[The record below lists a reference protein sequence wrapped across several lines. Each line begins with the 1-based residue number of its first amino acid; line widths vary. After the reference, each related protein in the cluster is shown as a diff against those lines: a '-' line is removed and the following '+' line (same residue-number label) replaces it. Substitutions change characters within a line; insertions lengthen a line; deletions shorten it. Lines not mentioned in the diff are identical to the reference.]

1 MIANEPTA
9 SGRVLAMCEQDRRRH
24 LHAVLA
30 AVSALILIACTTGST
45 ELTPGSIASS
55 PSSEI
60 PSVEFLSPDGI
71 AVESDGTLI
80 ITDCDDHRIY
90 LVDTAGAVASY
101 GVGSGGIDNGFG
113 GDGGPAEKAHYS
125 CPAGVA
131 LDERGDI
138 YVADH
143 GNNRVRK
150 IDSSGVVTTV
160 AGSGAP
166 GVNQGDYTGDGGSAT
181 HARLSEPIGVA
192 VGPEWN
198 LYIADRDNAA
208 VRDVAPNGII
218 TTLAGIGVSGY
229 SGDGGPARRAKLSDP
244 ENIVVDHRGRVFFTD
259 QINERVRMVDVDGT
273 ITTVA
278 GTGDAGDEGDGGPA
292 TKATLNEPYGLAI
305 DAAGN
310 LYVADSSGACVRMIS
325 RDATITTVAGTCGIP
340 GFLGD
345 GGQATDA
352 QLGQPSALA
361 VDAAGNLYIGD
372 WVNGNVRMVDAH
384 GVITTVVTS

>member
-9 SGRVLAMCEQDRRRH
+9 SGRVLAMCEQDGRRH

-45 ELTPGSIASS
+45 ELTPGSIESS

-71 AVESDGTLI
+71 AVGSDGTLI

-150 IDSSGVVTTV
+150 IDPSGVVTTV

-166 GVNQGDYTGDGGSAT
+166 GVNQGDYTGDVGSAT

-192 VGPEWN
+192 VGPEGD

-218 TTLAGIGVSGY
+218 TTLAGTGVSGY

-273 ITTVA
+273 ITTIA

-325 RDATITTVAGTCGIP
+325 RDATIATVAGTCGIP

-372 WVNGNVRMVDAH
+372 WVNGNVRMVDPH